1 MEIRRAINDEGGIVK
16 YYWQDLLRKD
26 WVISKESHE
35 GKTGAPLNPQEWID
49 HYYRIEGAID
59 YYEETISSKK

>member
-35 GKTGAPLNPQEWID
+35 GETCASLNPQEWIN